1 MVDKLQFGY
10 LVQRSRNLFASC
22 ISQHHSFTKTI
33 NVIQSAQE
41 TFEKF
46 LKQGPCPKIGVIEGL
61 QELDRLLTAFGAA
74 VPPARDD
81 ETLSKEWDQILV
93 VVETLAD
100 ISSS

>member
-41 TFEKF
+41 TFDRF
-46 LKQGPCPKIGVIEGL
+46 LKQRPSPKTGVIEGL